1 MKIKVLLF
9 ALFAISLFALGVLI
23 TTLFNTNPTSSD
35 VLGLFYVALFV
46 TLYGLVF
53 YAMLILAYLRHQA
66 PAQISWVKSNLR
78 LSGVISLFAVAILAL
93 QAQRLL
99 NFATFLVLVAAS
111 IMLELMMRRRVFR

>member
-35 VLGLFYVALFV
+35 VLGLFYIALFV

-53 YAMLILAYLRHQA
+53 YAMLIFAYLRHQA
-66 PAQISWVKSNLR
+66 PAQISWVKSSLR
-78 LSGVISLFAVAILAL
+78 LSGVVSLLMVGLLAL

-99 NFATFLVLVAAS
+99 NIATFLVLVVAS
-111 IMLELMMRRRVFR
+111 VMLELMMRRRVFR